1 MLSEFKEKSTHKQ
14 HQPNLLTDFCL
25 YLKHNY
31 LLKKTVDLNVFKD
44 IPLVYICVFLFISK
58 NFK

>member
-1 MLSEFKEKSTHKQ
+1 MLSEFKEKSTRKQ
-14 HQPNLLTDFCL
+14 HQPNLSTDFCL